1 MQRRNKV
8 EEFVEKLK
16 AKAIDMGATSIG
28 FSKLEEVIPKEFSH
42 LKYGI
47 SIVVRLLDEVVNQI
61 EKTPTF
67 TYFHHYRDVNTQID
81 QICLRLSQ
89 MIQEKGYLAM
99 NVPASQT
106 VNDAKEE
113 KYRAIFPHK
122 TAAVM
127 AGLGWV
133 GKNDLFITKEYGP
146 RIRLGTILTTM
157 PLPVEHEIFESLCG
171 NCTACYEEC
180 PAGAIKGVNWTR
192 DMQRSEIIDANACS
206 EHMKNAYKNIG
217 RGSVCGLCIKA
228 CPWGNKLLKTSLK

>member
-1 MQRRNKV
+1 M
-8 EEFVEKLK
+8 EEFITKLK
-16 AKAIDMGATSIG
+16 DKATDMGATSIG
-28 FSKLEEVIPKEFSH
+28 FSNLEEAIPEEFSH
-42 LKYGI
+42 LKYGV

-61 EKTPTF
+61 DNAPTF
-67 TYFHHYRDVNTQID
+67 TYFHHYRDTNTQID
-81 QICLRLSQ
+81 QVCLKLSQ
-89 MIQEKGYLAM
+89 MIQEQGYLAM

-106 VNDAKEE
+106 VNDATEE

-146 RIRLGTILTTM
+146 RVRLGTILTNM
-157 PLPVEHEIFESLCG
+157 PVPVEHDIFVSLCG
-171 NCTACYEEC
+171 NCMACFNAC
-180 PAGAIKGVNWTR
+180 PAGAIKGVNWTKE
-192 DMQRSEIIDANACS
+192 MNRSEIIDVNACN

-228 CPWGNKLLKTSLK
+228 CPQGNRLLKK